1 VPARRG
7 SRLSMRRRSGSSRT
21 APPATRSPGARV
33 KRASSPAISSRSCRR
48 RWRGSRRRGGRRR
61 HGGGATV
68 PAIEVVS
75 TSPEETEALGAALG
89 RAARGGELLRPIGQ
103 PGARQDCFGPR
114 LAGGLGIHPAH
125 VPSPSFPIATEYRG
139 GRLPLTHVDLYRLE
153 RPHDEEPL
161 LRDAL
166 YGAGVAAVE
175 WFDRLAIAPD
185 DEVLL
190 ITLRFTTG
198 EGRAIRLD
206 PRGERRRV
214 LLARAGL
221 P

>member
-1 VPARRG
+1 
-7 SRLSMRRRSGSSRT
+7 
-21 APPATRSPGARV
+21 
-33 KRASSPAISSRSCRR
+33 
-48 RWRGSRRRGGRRR
+48 
-61 HGGGATV
+61 V
-68 PAIEVVS
+68 PAIEVVT

-89 RAARGGELLRPIGQ
+89 RAARGGELLGLVGEL
-103 PGARQDCFGPR
+103 GAGKTCFVRG
-114 LAGGLGIHPAH
+114 LAAGLGIDPAH
-125 VPSPSFPIATEYRG
+125 VHSPSFTIATEYRG
-139 GRLPLTHVDLYRLE
+139 GRVPLTHVDFYRLE

-190 ITLRFTTG
+190 ITFRFTTG

-206 PRGERRRV
+206 PRGERHRM